1 MIQLTKSFILGILT
15 FITVLI
21 FWFVFEKD
29 NQKAEVIFL
38 NVGQGDSQL
47 IVLPSDIQILIDGGP
62 NTDISAKISKYIP
75 FYDKDIELVI
85 LTHPHADHLRGL
97 LSVLKDY
104 KVQNFMF
111 AGANYESKIYAEF
124 LDALKKE
131 GSNVYVAEAGDLI
144 SYEKDPILK
153 ILTPLKNTLSK
164 NFKGI
169 HESMVVSELS
179 LGNKKFLLTGDMEE
193 ILERQLIAS
202 YFAKASQDKSNTL
215 EDIDVLKIGHHGS
228 KTSTSENFLKI
239 VKPEEAIIQVGNNS
253 YGHPTSL
260 VLDRLAKSGVKIFR
274 NDQLGDIVYRAK

>member
-1 MIQLTKSFILGILT
+1 M
-15 FITVLI
+15 
-21 FWFVFEKD
+21 
-29 NQKAEVIFL
+29 
-38 NVGQGDSQL
+38 GQGDSQL

-62 NTDISAKISKYIP
+62 NTDISAKISKYLP
-75 FYDKDIELVI
+75 FYDKDIELII

-202 YFAKASQDKSNTL
+202 KTV
-215 EDIDVLKIGHHGS
+215 EDVDVLKIGHHGS
-228 KTSTSENFLKI
+228 KTSTSENF
-239 VKPEEAIIQVGNNS
+239 
-253 YGHPTSL
+253 
-260 VLDRLAKSGVKIFR
+260 
-274 NDQLGDIVYRAK
+274 

>member
-15 FITVLI
+15 FLTVLV
-21 FWFVFEKD
+21 FWFVFEKE

-47 IVLPSDIQILIDGGP
+47 IVLPGDMQILIDGGP

-104 KVQNFMF
+104 NVKNFMWS
-111 AGANYESKIYAEF
+111 GANYESKVYTEF

-131 GSNVYVAEAGDLI
+131 GSNVYIAEAGDLI
-144 SYEKDPILK
+144 SFEKDPILK
-153 ILTPLKNTLSK
+153 ILAPLKNTLAK

-179 LGNKKFLLTGDMEE
+179 LGNKKFLLTGDMEAE
-193 ILERQLIAS
+193 LESQLIAS
-202 YFAKASQDKSNTL
+202 KEI
-215 EDIDVLKIGHHGS
+215 EDVDVLKIGHHGS
-228 KTSTSENFLKI
+228 KTSTSENLLKI
-239 VKPEEAIIQVGNNS
+239 AKPEEAIIQVGNNS
-253 YGHPTSL
+253 YGHPTPL
-260 VLDRLAKSGVKIFR
+260 VLDRLTKFGVKIFR
-274 NDQLGDIVYRAK
+274 NDQLGDIVYQAK